1 MLLVSDKN
9 ILHEELNVDDKY
21 GSRIDIPT
29 VIIKKD
35 DGDIMKRFIRENP
48 NTQILLSVRFE
59 TFKEKGNVNIDLYM
73 RSDDIKSLH
82 FFKEFR
88 GYYEKMS
95 IYY

>member
-9 ILHEELNVDDKY
+9 KLHDELNVDDKY

-35 DGDIMKRFIRENP
+35 DGDVLKRYMRENP
-48 NTQILLSVRFE
+48 NKQILISVKFAS
-59 TFKEKGNVNIDLYM
+59 FKEKGNVNIDLYM

-82 FFKEFR
+82 FFKEFKN
-88 GYYEKMS
+88 YYQKMS